1 MVSEQMKEYIKNH
14 SEELYELLLKLAV
27 IPAPSGQ
34 EERRADFCLKWLKA
48 QGAQGVYTDRAGNV
62 IYPYHVTVPDVWDEG
77 SNAGKMPEIRQGE
90 LNGAVVQANHQEK
103 SNDIKLPKE
112 QPLIVFIA
120 HMDVVFP
127 DLTELPLQE
136 RDGRIYCPGVGDDT
150 ANLAVM
156 LMTAKYMAQYQPDT
170 GKYGLLFVCG
180 TGEEG
185 LGNLKGS
192 REICAAFGKQIEAF
206 YALDLTMEA
215 YTARAVGSL
224 RYRVTVEAQG
234 GHSYH
239 CFGNTNANVILAKLI
254 TSLYRIKVP
263 ERGKTTYNVGV
274 ISGGTSVNT
283 IAQHAEM
290 LYEIRS
296 DEEADMQELEELF
309 LETVAALPSGREAGP
324 SPVLHKFSA
333 DSNLEISQGDYHI
346 SVEEIGE
353 RPCERNVDP
362 EKRQKLFWYV
372 EEAVESATGL
382 RPYPVPCSTDCN
394 IPLSMGIPSVCVGT
408 YRGAGAHTRE
418 EYIEKDSLADG
429 LMIALT
435 LADNYC
441 RRSKDGLT

>member
-1 MVSEQMKEYIKNH
+1 MVSEEMKEYIKNH

-34 EERRADFCLKWLKA
+34 EERRANFCLKWLRA
-48 QGAQGVYTDRAGNV
+48 QGAKGVYIDRAGNV
-62 IYPYHVTVPDVWDEG
+62 IYPYHATVPDVWDEG
-77 SNAGKMPEIRQGE
+77 SNADKMPEIRQGE

-127 DLTELPLQE
+127 DLTELPLREQ
-136 RDGRIYCPGVGDDT
+136 DGRIYCPGVGDDT

-170 GKYGLLFVCG
+170 GEYGLLFVCG

-192 REICAAFGKQIEAF
+192 REICAAFGKQIE
-206 YALDLTMEA
+206 
-215 YTARAVGSL
+215 
-224 RYRVTVEAQG
+224 
-234 GHSYH
+234 
-239 CFGNTNANVILAKLI
+239 
-254 TSLYRIKVP
+254 
-263 ERGKTTYNVGV
+263 
-274 ISGGTSVNT
+274 
-283 IAQHAEM
+283 
-290 LYEIRS
+290 
-296 DEEADMQELEELF
+296 LF
-309 LETVAALPSGREAGP
+309 LETVAVLPSGRDAGP
-324 SPVLHKFSA
+324 SPVLHEFSV

-346 SVEEIGE
+346 SVEKIGE

-362 EKRQKLFWYV
+362 EKRHKLFRYV
-372 EEAVESATGL
+372 EEAVESATNV
-382 RPYPVPCSTDCN
+382 RPYPIPCSTDCN
-394 IPLSMGIPSVCVGT
+394 IPLSMGIPSVCAGT

-418 EYIEKDSLADG
+418 EYIEKNSLADG

-435 LADNYC
+435 LVDNYC
-441 RRSKDGLT
+441 GRSKNELT